1 MPGQMIDIKTD
12 KGSGFTG
19 YLALPENKKGP
30 GLLLVQEI
38 FGVNKHIRE
47 TADLFAEARF
57 VVLAPDVFWRVKPH
71 VELGY
76 TPDDLKEAMQLAQ
89 KNDKEQMIKDMAS
102 AISTLKQRPEYAG
115 KVGVVGYCLGG
126 TVAYRL
132 ATHDLVD
139 CAVGYYGGG
148 IEQALDE
155 AGSLHCPLMLHFG
168 AKDSHIPLTSVD
180 KIRQSLQDKGHVEI
194 YVYNDADHGFNC
206 DQRASYDRKSAM
218 LAYGRTMVLLQKT
231 LS

>member
-1 MPGQMIDIKTD
+1 MPGQTIDIKTD
-12 KGSGFTG
+12 KAGFTG
-19 YLALPENKKGP
+19 YLALPESKKGP

-47 TADLFAEARF
+47 TADLYAEAGF
-57 VVLAPDVFWRVKPH
+57 VVLAPDVFWRVQPH
-71 VELGY
+71 VELSY
-76 TPDDLKEAMQLAQ
+76 TPDDIKQATQVAQ

-102 AISTLKQRPEYAG
+102 AITTLKARPEYAG

-126 TVAYRL
+126 TVAYKL

-148 IEQALDE
+148 IEQSLDE
-155 AGSLHCPLMLHFG
+155 SKDLHCPLMLHFG
-168 AKDSHIPLTSVD
+168 AKDTHIPLASVE
-180 KIRQSLQDKGHVEI
+180 KIRQGLKGKGHVEI
-194 YVYNDADHGFNC
+194 FVYDDADHGFNC

-218 LAYGRTMVLLQKT
+218 LAYGRSMVLLQKT
-231 LS
+231 LC